1 MSQTLQQQTGLSTR
15 QLCAGLA
22 LSLSTLRRWQQRAQ
36 NGQPLLRQP
45 GPKKTGPLPL
55 EQLRERIRQLPHR
68 HQRTH
73 GTGLLSEQYRNG
85 LSRRDLAVLV
95 RDERDRQKRERRRT
109 LKRIAWKEPNLA
121 WAIDATEYGADQR
134 GRKLILIATQDLASR
149 YGFAPLVTLQA
160 RGSEVADYLRGLF
173 DRHGAPLFLK
183 RDNGSIFNDQAVD
196 AVLAEHCVIPLNSP
210 ARYPRYNG
218 AIEKAIREMK
228 EELSQCLP
236 VPAAWRPPH
245 VGPFANAI
253 THLKNCRRRCSLG
266 GHTAAEAYAHQPRS
280 RFGKRERHLTFE
292 WISNHSNA
300 ILQRMEKPNRRSVDA
315 AWRQAAETWLRCQG
329 LITVSLNQKVLPHL
343 PCFWVHQ

>member
-134 GRKLILIATQDLASR
+134 GRKLIIIATQDLAAR
-149 YGFAPLVTLQA
+149 YQFPPLLTLKT
-160 RGSEVADYLRGLF
+160 RGDEVADYLRGLF

-183 RDNGSIFNDQAVD
+183 RDNGSIFNDRAVD

-228 EELSQCLP
+228 QQWTEGMPLP
-236 VPAAWRPPH
+236 AIWQPKH
-245 VGPFANAI
+245 VAPFAHALN
-253 THLKNCRRRCSLG
+253 HLKNCRRRRSLG
-266 GHTAAEAYAHQPRS
+266 GHTAAETYSHQPPS
-280 RFGKRERHLTFE
+280 RFGKRERHDTFE

-300 ILQRMEKPNRRSVDA
+300 ILQRMEKPNRRSADA
-315 AWRQAAETWLRCQG
+315 AWRQATETWLRCQG

-343 PCFWVHQ
+343 PLSWVHQ